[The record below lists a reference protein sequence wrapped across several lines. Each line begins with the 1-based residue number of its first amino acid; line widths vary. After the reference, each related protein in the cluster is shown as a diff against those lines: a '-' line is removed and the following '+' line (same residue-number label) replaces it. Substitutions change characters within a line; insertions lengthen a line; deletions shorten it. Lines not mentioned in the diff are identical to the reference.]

1 MRPTTGY
8 HLIIAVMATAN
19 TFLRE
24 SHQLFRPHGL
34 TEAQFNV
41 LNILSEAPEGMS
53 QRELSDLLV
62 VDRSNTTG
70 LLDRMEKNGWVRR
83 KDHPEDRRVYL
94 VTLTADGRK
103 LWQKVLP
110 GYLAAV
116 AKVTGELP
124 EAEMKRTMETMQRL
138 QDAAR
143 AWGENFRD

>member
-1 MRPTTGY
+1 MQRSTAY

-41 LNILSEAPEGMS
+41 LNILGDATGGMS

-70 LLDRMEKNGWVRR
+70 LLDRMEKNGWVKRQ
-83 KDHPEDRRVYL
+83 DHPEDRRVYL
-94 VTLTADGRK
+94 VTLTAEGRK

-110 GYLAAV
+110 DYLKAV
-116 AKVTGELP
+116 ARVTGELSD
-124 EAEMKRTMETMQRL
+124 AEMKRTIDTMRRL
-138 QDAAR
+138 ESSAR
-143 AWGENFRD
+143 AWGKSYEA

>member
-1 MRPTTGY
+1 MQRNPGY

-41 LNILSEAPEGMS
+41 LNVLGDAPEGMS

-70 LLDRMEKNGWVRR
+70 MLDRMEKNGWVRR
-83 KDHPEDRRVYL
+83 KDHPGDRRVYL

-110 GYLAAV
+110 DYLAAV
-116 AKVTGELP
+116 AKVTGSLS

-138 QDAAR
+138 EDAAR
-143 AWGENFRD
+143 AWGKNP

>member
-1 MRPTTGY
+1 MQRSTGY

-24 SHQLFRPHGL
+24 SHQLFRPHGV

-41 LNILSEAPEGMS
+41 LNILSDAPAGLS

-70 LLDRMEKNGWVRR
+70 LLDRMEKSGWVKRQ
-83 KDHPEDRRVYL
+83 DHPEDRRVYL
-94 VTLTADGRK
+94 VTTTAEGRR

-110 GYLAAV
+110 DYLKAV
-116 AKVTGELP
+116 ARVTSAASD
-124 EAEMKRTMETMQRL
+124 AEMKRTIETMRRL
-138 QDAAR
+138 ENSAR
-143 AWGENFRD
+143 EWGKNYEA

>member
-143 AWGENFRD
+143 AWGDNFRD